1 MKLLHIDSSI
11 TGNNSASRK
20 LTQQIVEAWVAK
32 HPDTQVEYLDLVVDT
47 PNHFTMAAMAPRT
60 GQTEGLSAEQVAENA
75 VSEKLVSQFLAAD
88 VVVIGAPF
96 YNFTIPTQLKAWIDR
111 IAQPGRTFRYTA
123 NGPEGLA
130 KGKTVIVASSRGG
143 MYSTSAAAEAMEHQ
157 ESYLKVVLGFFGITD
172 VRIVRAE
179 GLGMGPDAV
188 AAAFAS
194 ATKDVQAVT
203 AAAEAV
209 AA

>member
-20 LTQQIVEAWVAK
+20 LTQQIVEAWVTK

-75 VSEKLVSQFLAAD
+75 VSEKLVSQFLSAD

-143 MYSTSAAAEAMEHQ
+143 VYSTSEAMQALELQ
-157 ESYLKVVLGFFGITD
+157 ESYLKVVMGFFGITD
-172 VRIVRAE
+172 VRFVRAE
-179 GLGMGPDAV
+179 GLGMGPEAV
-188 AAAFAS
+188 AAAFEKA
-194 ATKDVQAVT
+194 ANDVKAVT
-203 AAAEAV
+203 AA
-209 AA
+209 